1 MSDKFTPSQP
11 LNTAVLFLVFNRLD
25 TTKQVFE
32 EIKKAKPP
40 RLYIAADGP
49 RADKEVEAEKVT
61 AVRDFIMQNI
71 DWECD
76 VETLFRDENLSCKY
90 AVSGA
95 IDWFF
100 DNEEMGIILE
110 DDVVPTQSF
119 FWFCEK
125 MLNMY
130 KHDERI
136 MMIGGTNYYI
146 DTREKFQ
153 KDYFFSRHFGIWGW
167 ASWRR
172 AWSQY
177 DISMKSWRSDI
188 QPEDIAFVS
197 DEKYIQKYFE
207 YNFDLVFHQKM
218 DTWDVQWMYTCL
230 FNYGLCLTPSINMI
244 SNVGVDG
251 AHASGKTD
259 SHFLQT
265 KNFKN
270 IDDIKINTLV
280 YPEEAYDKA
289 LHKEKTLKAY
299 RITQFRAFLQK
310 VRLLNI
316 AKFLKRLLSK

>member
-172 AWSQY
+172 AWSKY
-177 DISMKSWRSDI
+177 DVSMKSWRSDI

-197 DEKYIQKYFE
+197 DEKYIQKHFE
-207 YNFDLVFHQKM
+207 NTFDLTIH
-218 DTWDVQWMYTCL
+218 WDVVWVYTCL

-289 LHKEKTLKAY
+289 LHKEITLKAY